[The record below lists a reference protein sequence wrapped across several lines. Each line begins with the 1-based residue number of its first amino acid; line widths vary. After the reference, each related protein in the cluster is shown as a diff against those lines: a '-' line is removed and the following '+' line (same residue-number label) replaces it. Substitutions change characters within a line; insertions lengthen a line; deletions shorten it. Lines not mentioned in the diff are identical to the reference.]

1 MGNTQ
6 RASGIL
12 GILGALAVL
21 AAGLWFRFHGSLGE
35 SMWLD
40 EAYSAYAAGKGF
52 AFLWHVVPTYE
63 THPPFYYSLLRVWT
77 LVFGD
82 SLAGHRSLGYV
93 AGVAVLP
100 VIALIGRGVAEAA
113 GLPPRRI
120 AWGAVA
126 FAALS
131 IALVAMTR
139 EVRPYPVMI
148 LVYAGTILALV
159 RLGAAAARTGRI
171 AARPYLAYLAGL
183 ALMLWL
189 HNLGALYAAAL
200 GSALMLLVLRRGLTA
215 RDWAWLAGGHAVVA
229 LVWLPALLILADQ
242 APTWVDTTWL
252 TFAWGQIPN
261 KLGVLYAAPGLA
273 PSTALFVLAG
283 LAIWRMAAT
292 PDMRRLVAA
301 LFVLALVPAALSIA
315 LSALVAPVFILRT
328 MTPIAVPATILLAI
342 GTLGFATD
350 RRRLIGLAAGA
361 IVLLNMAVVDIRER
375 RHVGGQQDWY
385 RVVRFL
391 EARWRP
397 GDLLLAYP
405 NEGALPLQ
413 FALRD
418 RGVRLPVRPV
428 PTPVP
433 SIGVGGWHPTGSRG
447 VVSLPPAR
455 LRAIAREPAVQ
466 AARTV
471 WLLRLGPR
479 AYDKGDAFLRALHT
493 GRRPV
498 ARLYLNPIDLVA
510 LRRGTSSVDRYA
522 ATVRTP
528 AQAGVQ
534 FHAPTWIPACAGIG
548 TTCGSAPVASP
559 QQA

>member
-1 MGNTQ
+1 MGQQ

-12 GILGALAVL
+12 GILGALALL
-21 AAGLWFRFHGSLGE
+21 ASGLWFRFHGSLGE

-52 AFLWHVVPTYE
+52 GFLWHVVPSYE
-63 THPPFYYSLLRVWT
+63 THPPFYYSLLRLWT
-77 LVFGD
+77 LLFGD
-82 SLAGHRSLGYV
+82 SLAGHRALGHV

-100 VIALIGRGVAEAA
+100 VIALIGRAVAEGS

-120 AWGAVA
+120 AWGAA
-126 FAALS
+126 GFAALS

-139 EVRPYPVMI
+139 EIRPYPVMI
-148 LVYAGTILALV
+148 LVYGGTILALV
-159 RLGAAAARTGRI
+159 RLGNAAARTGRI
-171 AARPYLAYLAGL
+171 AVRPYLGYLAGL

-200 GSALMLLVLRRGLTA
+200 GTALLLVVLRPGLA
-215 RDWAWLAGGHAVVA
+215 RRDWGWLVGGHLAVA
-229 LVWLPALLILADQ
+229 LAWLPALLILADQ
-242 APTWVDTTWL
+242 APTWVRATWL
-252 TFAWGQIPN
+252 TFSWAEIPG
-261 KLGVLYAAPGLA
+261 KLGILYAAPGLA
-273 PSTALFVLAG
+273 AGAALFVLAG
-283 LAIWRMAAT
+283 LAIRRMAGPPPA
-292 PDMRRLVAA
+292 RRLAAA

-328 MTPIAVPATILLAI
+328 MTPVAVPATILLAI
-342 GTLGFATD
+342 GALGFGTG
-350 RRRLIGLAAGA
+350 RLRLIGAAAGV
-361 IVLLNMAVVDIRER
+361 IVLLNMTVVDIRER

-391 EARWRP
+391 AARWQP
-397 GDLLLAYP
+397 GDLVLAYP

-418 RGVRLPVRPV
+418 RGLRLPVRPV

-433 SIGVGGWHPTGSRG
+433 SIGVGGWYPTGSRG
-447 VVSLPPAR
+447 VVSLPRHR

-479 AYDKGDAFLRALHT
+479 AYDKGDLFLRELRA

-498 ARLYLNPIDLVA
+498 ARLYQNPIDLVG
-510 LRRGTSSVDRYA
+510 LRRAD
-522 ATVRTP
+522 
-528 AQAGVQ
+528 
-534 FHAPTWIPACAGIG
+534 APER
-548 TTCGSAPVASP
+548 
-559 QQA
+559 